1 MAARNPP
8 PTYEET
14 LGRGGQPRASP
25 SNFASW
31 GGRGSGTRGPA
42 GSDYRSAG
50 GRVAVPEDVSG
61 DVAGSLRS
69 GGFKVSPVLTAPAS
83 VWPDINLSWLPLL
96 LFWEVPV
103 VVGP

>member
-1 MAARNPP
+1 MTARNPP

-14 LGRGGQPRASP
+14 LGRGGRPRGSP

-31 GGRGSGTRGPA
+31 GGRASGTRGPA

-61 DVAGSLRS
+61 DVAGSLRD
-69 GGFKVSPVLTAPAS
+69 GAFKVGAS
-83 VWPDINLSWLPLL
+83 
-96 LFWEVPV
+96 
-103 VVGP
+103 